1 MRAQSRSSWFV
12 AVSGALVMAFAL
24 AAVEAR
30 TPAARAETTQTAPAP
45 GPAAPSGVRVWQD
58 TLTLPTYEE
67 GPPDPNPPFDLF
79 TTTRFNYPYTLR
91 MNTTGRSAPRAW
103 RTLNLENAYLKC
115 IVLPDLGGH
124 LYSCR
129 DKVNNA
135 EMFYANPS
143 IKFAQ
148 IAYRGAWTALGIEFN
163 FPVSHNWMTASPVD
177 FATTTNP
184 DGSASVWVGN
194 IDRPYGMAWRVELR
208 LRPGEAALEQHTTLY
223 NRSDA
228 RHRFYW
234 WTNAG
239 VEVRDDSR
247 IIYPMDFTASHG
259 FADIDTWPVDS
270 RGTDNSIVG
279 NHKFGPVSRFSHGSR
294 EPYMA
299 VYHPRTKAGVV
310 HYASPVDL
318 PSKKIWS
325 WGSNPDGLD
334 WRRALSDNNSA
345 YVEIQAGIF
354 RNQETYGFLEPQD
367 SIRFTEYWLPIR
379 GLGGVSRANPD
390 AVVNLTREAGP
401 GDTTALT
408 VALNVTR
415 EQPRANLTVSDGPRV
430 VATLP
435 LSLTPA
441 TTFSR
446 SFPGLKKETAYTVT
460 LKDAGGAVLLQHTEG
475 RYDVTPAK
483 EMVTGKQP
491 TYTPPAAGERTDGDW
506 LTAGTRQELDG
517 ERLIAL
523 ATYQEGRRRFPKS
536 LPLAKAAGRLAVDLK
551 QFDAAVP
558 LLEEAL
564 ARDNSDLETWYYMGL
579 ARAARGDARGA
590 RLAWEQSQSYGA
602 LRSASLLQLAAL
614 EARSGD
620 RSTAAALLNRL
631 PVDPAAPARAGGIQ
645 VALWRALGRT
655 DRAKSRLASLL
666 REDPTS
672 NLLRVEATKL
682 GRGDAALWL
691 HLAAD
696 PERIIEVAVDYL
708 GAGLNADALDILG
721 RDYPTGPGVVSEV
734 GMPRPESYPLISY
747 YRGFAKQALGQNGR
761 ADFDAASRMPL
772 TYVFP
777 HRPDTLAVLRAAI
790 EANADDASAHFLLGS
805 LYLSGGMTDAAMR
818 EWETT
823 RRLNPRIP
831 TLHRNMGYT
840 VLAMDGDAEKAIA
853 LFQEGTKVDAANVG
867 LYYGL
872 DTAMTKARRP
882 AGDRADALASFPD
895 RQTAP
900 ATLVYKLAIAL
911 AEAGRFDEADA
922 LFPGRFFPRNE
933 GGINVR
939 QIYLEVKVRRAHA
952 LAAEGE
958 CAKALDIVDHLKD
971 AAPGLAF
978 TEDGLEPFIASAKFE
993 EMIGGVRKTCGVART
1008 DGAQAR

>member
-1 MRAQSRSSWFV
+1 MFVPVSSSLTLAFVLAVAEGTTTAAGAGTSQS
-12 AVSGALVMAFAL
+12 A
-24 AAVEAR
+24 
-30 TPAARAETTQTAPAP
+30 PAASPK
-45 GPAAPSGVRVWQD
+45 APSGVRVWQD

-79 TTTRFNYPYTLR
+79 ATTRFNYPYTLR
-91 MNTTGRSAPRAW
+91 MNTTGRSAPRPW
-103 RTLNLENAYLKC
+103 RTLNLENAWLKC
-115 IVLPDLGGH
+115 VVLPDLGGH

-184 DGSASVWVGN
+184 DGSASVWIGN

-208 LRPGEAALEQHTTLY
+208 LRPDAAALEQHTTLY
-223 NRSDA
+223 NRSDT

-239 VEVRDDSR
+239 VEVDDDSR
-247 IIYPMDFTASHG
+247 IIYPMDFTAAHG

-270 RGTDNSIVG
+270 RGTDNSRVG

-294 EPYMA
+294 ESYMA
-299 VYHPRTKAGVV
+299 VYHPKTKAGVV

-325 WGSNPDGLD
+325 WGGNPDGLD

-367 SIRFTEYWLPIR
+367 SIRFTEYWLPVR
-379 GLGGVSRANPD
+379 GLGGVSRANPE
-390 AVVNLTREAGP
+390 AVVNLTRDAGS
-401 GDTTALT
+401 GDTTTLD
-408 VALNVTR
+408 VAFNVTR
-415 EQPRANLTVSDGPRV
+415 DRPRASLTISNGSRAVLS
-430 VATLP
+430 LP
-435 LSLTPA
+435 VSLTPQA
-441 TTFSR
+441 TFRR
-446 SFPGLKKETAYTVT
+446 SFPGLKKEAAYTVT
-460 LKDAGGAVLLQHTEG
+460 LKDAAGAVLLEHTEG
-475 RYDVTPAK
+475 KYDVTPAK

-491 TYTPPAAGERTDGDW
+491 TPTPPAVDERTDGDW
-506 LTAGTRQELDG
+506 LTLGTRQELDG
-517 ERLIAL
+517 ERLIAF

-536 LPLAKAAGRLAVDLK
+536 LLLAKAAGRLAVDLK
-551 QFDAAVP
+551 QFEAAAP

-602 LRSASLLQLAAL
+602 FRSASLLQLAAL
-614 EARSGD
+614 EARSGNRD
-620 RSTAAALLNRL
+620 AAAALVSQRSMG
-631 PVDPAAPARAGGIQ
+631 PAGSTRAGGIQ
-645 VALWRALGRT
+645 VALSRALGRKE
-655 DRAKSRLASLL
+655 RAATLLASLQ
-666 REDPTS
+666 RDDPTN

-682 GRGDAALWL
+682 GRVDAALWT

-708 GAGLNADALDILG
+708 RAGLHADAIDLLG

-734 GMPRPESYPLISY
+734 GMPRPETYPLIAY
-747 YRGFAKQALGQNGR
+747 YRGYAKQALGQNGR

-777 HRPDTLAVLRAAI
+777 HRPDTLGVLRTAI
-790 EANADDASAHFLLGS
+790 EANADDASAHFLMGS

-823 RRLNPRIP
+823 RRLNPRIE
-831 TLHRNMGYT
+831 TLHRNMGAT
-840 VLAMDGDAEKAIA
+840 VLAMDGDAEKAIS
-853 LFQEGTKVDAANVG
+853 LFQEGTKMDAGNVG

-872 DTAMTKARRP
+872 DAAMTKARRP
-882 AGDRADALASFPD
+882 GSDRAEALLSYPD
-895 RQTAP
+895 QPNAP

-922 LFPGRFFPRNE
+922 LFAGRFFPRAE

-939 QIYLEVKVRRAHA
+939 QIYLEVKIRRAQA
-952 LAAEGE
+952 LAAKGD
-958 CAKALDIVDHLKD
+958 CARALAIVDRLKD

-978 TEDGLEPFIASAKFE
+978 TADGLEPFIASPKFE
-993 EMIGGVRKTCGVART
+993 EMIAEVRKPCGVARPE
-1008 DGAQAR
+1008 GMPAG

>member
-1 MRAQSRSSWFV
+1 MRVRSRSSRV
-12 AVSGALVMAFAL
+12 VPVSSALALAVAL
-24 AAVEAR
+24 AAVQG
-30 TPAARAETTQTAPAP
+30 PATVVRAQA
-45 GPAAPSGVRVWQD
+45 GPAASTPIEAKPSSVRVWPD

-79 TTTRFNYPYTLR
+79 TATRFNYPYTLR

-148 IAYRGAWTALGIEFN
+148 IAYRGAWTALGVEFN

-177 FATTTNP
+177 FATTRNP

-223 NRSDA
+223 NRSDT

-239 VEVRDDSR
+239 VEVKDDSR

-270 RGTDNSIVG
+270 RGTDNSVVG

-299 VYHPRTKAGVV
+299 VYHPRTNAGVV

-325 WGSNPDGLD
+325 WSSDPDGLD

-367 SIRFTEYWLPIR
+367 SVRFTEFWLPVR
-379 GLGGVSRANPD
+379 GLGGVSRANPE
-390 AVVNLTREAGP
+390 AVVNLTRDASA
-401 GDTTALT
+401 GDTTTLT
-408 VALNVTR
+408 VALNVTHDR
-415 EQPRANLTVSDGPRV
+415 PRATLILSEGPRTLT
-430 VATLP
+430 TLP
-435 LSLTPA
+435 VSLTPA
-441 TTFSR
+441 TTFRR
-446 SFPGLKKETAYTVT
+446 SFPGLKREVPYTVT
-460 LKDAGGAVLLQHTEG
+460 LKDASGVVLQHTEG

-483 EMVTGKQP
+483 EMVTGRQP
-491 TYTPPAAGERTDGDW
+491 TFTAPAADQRTDGDW
-506 LTAGTRQELDG
+506 LTMGTRQELDG
-517 ERLIAL
+517 ERLIAF

-558 LLEEAL
+558 ALEEAL
-564 ARDNSDLETWYYMGL
+564 ARDNSDLETWYYLGL
-579 ARAARGDARGA
+579 ARAAVGDARGA
-590 RLAWEQSQSYGA
+590 RLAFEQSQSYGA
-602 LRSASLLQLAAL
+602 FRTASRLQLAAL
-614 EARSGD
+614 EARRGERRAATATLSQ
-620 RSTAAALLNRL
+620 RPAVTAEST
-631 PVDPAAPARAGGIQ
+631 RAGGTL
-645 VALWRALGRT
+645 VALWRAQGEPA
-655 DRAKSRLASLL
+655 RAKALLASL
-666 REDPTS
+666 RQEDPTS
-672 NLLRVEATKL
+672 NLLRVEATRL
-682 GRGDAALWL
+682 GQADPALWP

-708 GAGLNADALDILG
+708 RAGLYADAVEILG
-721 RDYPTGPGVVSEV
+721 HDYPSGPGVVSEV
-734 GMPRPESYPLISY
+734 GMPRPEAHPLIAY

-777 HRPDTLAVLRAAI
+777 HRPDTLFVLRAAI

-840 VLAMDGDAEKAIA
+840 VLATDGEADQAIG
-853 LFQEGTKVDAANVG
+853 LFKEGTTVDATNVG

-872 DTAMTKARRP
+872 DAALTKAGRP
-882 AGDRADALASFPD
+882 ASDRADALAGYPD
-895 RQTAP
+895 QRTAP
-900 ATLVYKLAIAL
+900 ATLIYKLAIAL

-939 QIYLEVKVRRAHA
+939 QIYLEVKLRRARA
-952 LAAEGE
+952 LAAKGE
-958 CAKALDIVDHLKD
+958 CAKALGIVDRLKEP
-971 AAPGLAF
+971 APGLAF
-978 TEDGLEPFIASAKFE
+978 TEDGLEPFIASPKFE
-993 EMIGGVRKTCGVART
+993 QMIAEVRAPCGVARE
-1008 DGAQAR
+1008 RP

>member
-1 MRAQSRSSWFV
+1 MRARSRSSRV
-12 AVSGALVMAFAL
+12 VPLSSALALAFAL
-24 AAVEAR
+24 ATAEA
-30 TPAARAETTQTAPAP
+30 QTAPAP
-45 GPAAPSGVRVWQD
+45 AETPHVASAPSPKAPSGVRAWPD

-79 TTTRFNYPYTLR
+79 ATTRFNYPYTLR

-115 IVLPDLGGH
+115 VVLPDLGGH

-129 DKVNNA
+129 DKVNDT

-148 IAYRGAWTALGIEFN
+148 IAYRGAWTALGVEFN

-177 FATTTNP
+177 FATTHNP
-184 DGSASVWVGN
+184 DGSASVWIGN

-208 LRPGEAALEQHTTLY
+208 LRPGEAALEQRTTLY
-223 NRSDA
+223 NRSDT

-239 VEVRDDSR
+239 VEVNDDSR

-259 FADIDTWPVDS
+259 FADVDTWPVDS
-270 RGTDNSIVG
+270 RGTDNSVVG
-279 NHKFGPVSRFSHGSR
+279 NHTSGPVSRFSHGSR
-294 EPYMA
+294 EAYMA
-299 VYHPRTKAGVV
+299 VYHPKTKAGLV

-325 WGSNPDGLD
+325 WSSNPDGLD

-367 SIRFTEYWLPIR
+367 RIRFTEYWLPIR
-379 GLGGVSRANPD
+379 GLGGVTRANPD
-390 AVVNLTREAGP
+390 AVVNLTREPGP
-401 GDTTALT
+401 EDTITLTAA
-408 VALNVTR
+408 VNVTR
-415 EQPRANLTVSDGPRV
+415 ERPKASLTVSDGPRV
-430 VATLP
+430 VAAVP
-435 LSLTPA
+435 VSLTPA
-441 TTFSR
+441 TTFST
-446 SFPGLKKETAYTVT
+446 SFPGLKTEAAYTVT
-460 LKDAGGAVLLQHTEG
+460 LRDAAGAVVLQHTEG
-475 RYDVTPAK
+475 RYDVMPAK
-483 EMVTGKQP
+483 DMVTGQQP
-491 TYTPPAAGERTDGDW
+491 TDTLPTAGERTDGDW
-506 LTAGTRQELDG
+506 MTVGTHQELDG

-523 ATYQEGRRRFPKS
+523 ATYREGRRRFPKS
-536 LPLAKAAGRLAVDLK
+536 LPLAKAAGRLAAGLK
-551 QFDAAVP
+551 QFEAAVP

-564 ARDNSDLETWYYMGL
+564 AKENSDLETWYYLGL
-579 ARAARGDARGA
+579 ARAATGDARGA

-602 LRSASLLQLAAL
+602 FRSASLLQLAAL

-620 RSTAAALLNRL
+620 KASAEAILSRM
-631 PVDPAAPARAGGIQ
+631 PGDPGASVRAGGIQ

-655 DRAKSRLASLL
+655 DRAQTLLASLQG
-666 REDPTS
+666 EDPTN
-672 NLLRVEATKL
+672 NLLRVEATRL
-682 GRGDAALWL
+682 GHVDAALWP

-708 GAGLNADALDILG
+708 RAGLYADALDVLG
-721 RDYPTGPGVVSEV
+721 RAYPSGTGVVSEV
-734 GMPRPESYPLISY
+734 GTPRPETYPLIAY
-747 YRGFAKQALGQNGR
+747 YRGYAKQALGQNGR

-777 HRPDTLAVLRAAI
+777 HRPDTLGVLRAAI
-790 EANADDASAHFLLGS
+790 EANADDATAHFLLGS
-805 LYLSGGMTDAAMR
+805 LYLSGGMSDAAMR

-823 RRLNPRIP
+823 RRLNPAVP

-853 LFQEGTKVDAANVG
+853 LFQEGTRVDASNVG
-867 LYYGL
+867 VYYGL
-872 DTAMTKARRP
+872 DTAMTKAHRS
-882 AGDRADALASFPD
+882 AGDRADALLSYPD
-895 RQTAP
+895 QKAAP
-900 ATLVYKLAIAL
+900 ATLIYKLALAL

-922 LFPGRFFPRNE
+922 LFPGRFFPRAE

-939 QIYLEVKVRRAHA
+939 QIYLEVKVRRAQA
-952 LAAEGE
+952 LSAQDA
-958 CAKALDIVDHLKD
+958 CAKALGIVDHLKD
-971 AAPGLAF
+971 AVPGLAF
-978 TEDGLEPFIASAKFE
+978 TADGLEPFIASAKFE
-993 EMIGGVRKTCGVART
+993 QMIAEVRRPCGVARP
-1008 DGAQAR
+1008 GHRPAR